1 MSREHMFD
9 SHVSRSMETPKI
21 AELWQALRASGLECL
36 APTLVQLRVR
46 SLDDVTCR
54 VTELSDAGV
63 LQWQIEAI
71 IAARGKEE
79 PQRLETSAG
88 RSDHPVPFA
97 GRRASLAAA
106 LEAAQPNNRKRS
118 LATLDADILAKS
130 TTPSQESKVRT
141 YRALCAAWDVDPWPI
156 SPTNVR
162 CVSASFKIGGY
173 RSAAGYFQ
181 AVMGYQQRHLR
192 TDVDSLTRRCVKDCI
207 RSIRRGLGSQH
218 LKDSFD
224 ASLLG
229 DFPGQEDSDAT
240 PFSFDSLEHIKD
252 MCILGIWF
260 MLRENELS
268 SAKMADLQ
276 LEANEVRMTV
286 PVHKTDSYGT
296 LCSRTLRC
304 CCRIRQSGLC
314 PWHAGERHLV
324 RLSLHPKLTRSYHLP
339 LFPTDQGVAA
349 SKYMMIQA
357 FRRMIAATGTPTTR
371 SDPQARDMQRFSG
384 HVLRVSG
391 AQLLASSGIAVQL
404 IQLLGRWT
412 SQAVMRYVQEAHM
425 VQLPNLPLA
434 VVGSREQLKHNSELR
449 LSMAADLAAVAH
461 SSDRGA
467 SDEPQLEETEAGVE
481 APPAKTFDLSHLQAQ
496 IDAIQ
501 LAIQKP
507 QQAYVARHRGKV
519 LHIGMLE
526 ELHTPPQ
533 AWKTRC
539 GWSYGLTNFI
549 RLSEIHVGTR
559 RCQKCFGLS
568 EDQDSEDESDS
579 SSVSSSSG
587 SEDDDEWSLFR
598 SRKKIVQQCPVASRV
613 FTFLDP
619 FNSFP
624 FIFGSGRC
632 TSQVAVRQVDF
643 VSHRHGQVEF
653 THALVALLAVMFS
666 SVVSH
671 RCEIIEISS
680 GLMFVHQIT
689 EDDDIHHLA
698 PFSFSSCK
706 SAVPDADHGNAVFGR
721 CGPGGGRWRWDQEV
735 SRSPW
740 HQNHGHP
747 GLVGHQLGTAGPCL
761 GQAFDGRMASRRI
774 EPDHFDTIRAA
785 DCHGDIAPH
794 VVGVQVFVVE
804 DASSGNTSLISD
816 GYTTFITC
824 EWIGSASSRRE
835 SSEATPTWSMEQAP
849 SQLWAA
855 TDRWPQQDLPCA
867 GSPGGRASPRSAPL
881 GTWDFEVVHTGETRW
896 ALGTSHLSP
905 VGGNQPSLQEGALWQ
920 HLGDLRQQAGST
932 GRDKLAA
939 QECAGHP
946 WWIGFHQVGLHFGGP
961 WRRGTWKQK
970 AWSSMRRSPVDARP
984 SHVSQ
989 HRLPQNGRAA
999 PRSMKGKFDPLVK
1012 SRWLSDGRC
1021 YAPWQYNNPALM
1033 KTPTE
1038 TLVTP
1043 PAFVKEQLH
1052 HLPAGW
1058 TEDPNIP
1065 DRSRHRMIA
1074 NSWHAGVARFL
1085 FMLWPRLKAN
1095 QTPTITHRRWVL
1107 SSGWPT
1113 RHPAIL
1119 QAWAQDHGDP
1129 HQVAYHRLK
1138 ENFTGISQPPLCNS
1152 EPS

>member
-229 DFPGQEDSDAT
+229 DFPGQEDSDTT

-324 RLSLHPKLTRSYHLP
+324 RLSLHPKLARSYHLP

-371 SDPQARDMQRFSG
+371 PDPQARDMQRFSG

-434 VVGSREQLKHNSELR
+434 VVGSHEQLKHNSELR

-587 SEDDDEWSLFR
+587 SEDDDE
-598 SRKKIVQQCPVASRV
+598 
-613 FTFLDP
+613 
-619 FNSFP
+619 
-624 FIFGSGRC
+624 
-632 TSQVAVRQVDF
+632 
-643 VSHRHGQVEF
+643 
-653 THALVALLAVMFS
+653 
-666 SVVSH
+666 
-671 RCEIIEISS
+671 
-680 GLMFVHQIT
+680 
-689 EDDDIHHLA
+689 
-698 PFSFSSCK
+698 
-706 SAVPDADHGNAVFGR
+706 
-721 CGPGGGRWRWDQEV
+721 
-735 SRSPW
+735 
-740 HQNHGHP
+740 
-747 GLVGHQLGTAGPCL
+747 
-761 GQAFDGRMASRRI
+761 
-774 EPDHFDTIRAA
+774 
-785 DCHGDIAPH
+785 
-794 VVGVQVFVVE
+794 
-804 DASSGNTSLISD
+804 
-816 GYTTFITC
+816 
-824 EWIGSASSRRE
+824 
-835 SSEATPTWSMEQAP
+835 
-849 SQLWAA
+849 
-855 TDRWPQQDLPCA
+855 
-867 GSPGGRASPRSAPL
+867 
-881 GTWDFEVVHTGETRW
+881 
-896 ALGTSHLSP
+896 
-905 VGGNQPSLQEGALWQ
+905 
-920 HLGDLRQQAGST
+920 
-932 GRDKLAA
+932 
-939 QECAGHP
+939 
-946 WWIGFHQVGLHFGGP
+946 
-961 WRRGTWKQK
+961 
-970 AWSSMRRSPVDARP
+970 
-984 SHVSQ
+984 
-989 HRLPQNGRAA
+989 
-999 PRSMKGKFDPLVK
+999 
-1012 SRWLSDGRC
+1012 
-1021 YAPWQYNNPALM
+1021 
-1033 KTPTE
+1033 
-1038 TLVTP
+1038 
-1043 PAFVKEQLH
+1043 
-1052 HLPAGW
+1052 
-1058 TEDPNIP
+1058 
-1065 DRSRHRMIA
+1065 
-1074 NSWHAGVARFL
+1074 
-1085 FMLWPRLKAN
+1085 
-1095 QTPTITHRRWVL
+1095 
-1107 SSGWPT
+1107 
-1113 RHPAIL
+1113 
-1119 QAWAQDHGDP
+1119 
-1129 HQVAYHRLK
+1129 
-1138 ENFTGISQPPLCNS
+1138 
-1152 EPS
+1152 

>member
-1 MSREHMFD
+1 MFREHFSD
-9 SHVSRSMETPKI
+9 SFVSRSMETPKI

-54 VTELSDAGV
+54 VTDLSDAGV

-79 PQRLETSAG
+79 HPQVETSAG
-88 RSDHPVPFA
+88 RSDHPTPFA

-229 DFPGQEDSDAT
+229 DFPGQEDTA
-240 PFSFDSLEHIKD
+240 PFSFDCLEHIKD
-252 MCILGIWF
+252 MCILGVWF
-260 MLRENELS
+260 MMRENEMS

-286 PVHKTDSYGT
+286 PIHKTDSYGT

-357 FRRMIAATGTPTTR
+357 FRRVIAASGTPTTR
-371 SDPQARDMQRFSG
+371 PDPQGRDMQRFSG

-434 VVGSREQLKHNSELR
+434 VVGSHEQLKHSSELR
-449 LSMAADLAAVAH
+449 LSLATELAAPARRSEQI
-461 SSDRGA
+461 SS
-467 SDEPQLEETEAGVE
+467 EQPPLEEVTADSETPT
-481 APPAKTFDLSHLQAQ
+481 APTFDLSHIQAQ

-559 RCQKCFGLS
+559 KCQKCFDLS
-568 EDQDSEDESDS
+568 GDQDSEDESDS

-587 SEDDDEWSLFR
+587 SEDDDE
-598 SRKKIVQQCPVASRV
+598 
-613 FTFLDP
+613 
-619 FNSFP
+619 
-624 FIFGSGRC
+624 
-632 TSQVAVRQVDF
+632 
-643 VSHRHGQVEF
+643 
-653 THALVALLAVMFS
+653 
-666 SVVSH
+666 
-671 RCEIIEISS
+671 
-680 GLMFVHQIT
+680 
-689 EDDDIHHLA
+689 
-698 PFSFSSCK
+698 
-706 SAVPDADHGNAVFGR
+706 
-721 CGPGGGRWRWDQEV
+721 
-735 SRSPW
+735 
-740 HQNHGHP
+740 
-747 GLVGHQLGTAGPCL
+747 
-761 GQAFDGRMASRRI
+761 
-774 EPDHFDTIRAA
+774 
-785 DCHGDIAPH
+785 
-794 VVGVQVFVVE
+794 
-804 DASSGNTSLISD
+804 
-816 GYTTFITC
+816 
-824 EWIGSASSRRE
+824 
-835 SSEATPTWSMEQAP
+835 
-849 SQLWAA
+849 
-855 TDRWPQQDLPCA
+855 
-867 GSPGGRASPRSAPL
+867 
-881 GTWDFEVVHTGETRW
+881 
-896 ALGTSHLSP
+896 
-905 VGGNQPSLQEGALWQ
+905 
-920 HLGDLRQQAGST
+920 
-932 GRDKLAA
+932 
-939 QECAGHP
+939 
-946 WWIGFHQVGLHFGGP
+946 
-961 WRRGTWKQK
+961 
-970 AWSSMRRSPVDARP
+970 
-984 SHVSQ
+984 
-989 HRLPQNGRAA
+989 
-999 PRSMKGKFDPLVK
+999 
-1012 SRWLSDGRC
+1012 
-1021 YAPWQYNNPALM
+1021 
-1033 KTPTE
+1033 
-1038 TLVTP
+1038 
-1043 PAFVKEQLH
+1043 
-1052 HLPAGW
+1052 
-1058 TEDPNIP
+1058 
-1065 DRSRHRMIA
+1065 
-1074 NSWHAGVARFL
+1074 
-1085 FMLWPRLKAN
+1085 
-1095 QTPTITHRRWVL
+1095 
-1107 SSGWPT
+1107 
-1113 RHPAIL
+1113 
-1119 QAWAQDHGDP
+1119 
-1129 HQVAYHRLK
+1129 
-1138 ENFTGISQPPLCNS
+1138 
-1152 EPS
+1152 

>member
-1 MSREHMFD
+1 MGQQHPRWRPHLISLGKCLPLARSRWPVLTPWVLWFSFLLGVGSLPPPIFLWMISYQSVLHTLSLLSQRFLVNMSSSLSLTRSESTLHSRLTIMLCVPT
-9 SHVSRSMETPKI
+9 SELCVSRSMETPKI

-71 IAARGKEE
+71 IAARGKEDC
-79 PQRLETSAG
+79 QHLETSAG
-88 RSDHPVPFA
+88 RSDHPTPFA

-229 DFPGQEDSDAT
+229 DFPGQEDTT
-240 PFSFDSLEHIKD
+240 PFSFDCLEHIKD

-286 PVHKTDSYGT
+286 PIHKTDSYGT

-357 FRRMIAATGTPTTR
+357 FRRVIAATGTPTTR
-371 SDPQARDMQRFSG
+371 PDPHGRDMQRFSG

-434 VVGSREQLKHNSELR
+434 VVGSHEQLRHIGELR
-449 LSMAADLAAVAH
+449 LSTTSDPASLPQRSEQIAPEEPLQEETAAAV
-461 SSDRGA
+461 
-467 SDEPQLEETEAGVE
+467 EPPT
-481 APPAKTFDLSHLQAQ
+481 APAFDLSHIQAQ

-568 EDQDSEDESDS
+568 EDPDSEDESDS

-587 SEDDDEWSLFR
+587 SEDDDEWSFVRIRKKTASQCPSASWVVHLWNIYFFPFSVSSETSDIVLFAEPRWYTMPR
-598 SRKKIVQQCPVASRV
+598 SRFHMYCP
-613 FTFLDP
+613 
-619 FNSFP
+619 
-624 FIFGSGRC
+624 C
-632 TSQVAVRQVDF
+632 
-643 VSHRHGQVEF
+643 
-653 THALVALLAVMFS
+653 FS
-666 SVVSH
+666 SHVSSASL

-680 GLMFVHQIT
+680 CLMP
-689 EDDDIHHLA
+689 L
-698 PFSFSSCK
+698 
-706 SAVPDADHGNAVFGR
+706 
-721 CGPGGGRWRWDQEV
+721 
-735 SRSPW
+735 
-740 HQNHGHP
+740 
-747 GLVGHQLGTAGPCL
+747 HQLTT
-761 GQAFDGRMASRRI
+761 D
-774 EPDHFDTIRAA
+774 D
-785 DCHGDIAPH
+785 
-794 VVGVQVFVVE
+794 
-804 DASSGNTSLISD
+804 
-816 GYTTFITC
+816 YT
-824 EWIGSASSRRE
+824 
-835 SSEATPTWSMEQAP
+835 
-849 SQLWAA
+849 
-855 TDRWPQQDLPCA
+855 
-867 GSPGGRASPRSAPL
+867 
-881 GTWDFEVVHTGETRW
+881 
-896 ALGTSHLSP
+896 
-905 VGGNQPSLQEGALWQ
+905 
-920 HLGDLRQQAGST
+920 
-932 GRDKLAA
+932 
-939 QECAGHP
+939 
-946 WWIGFHQVGLHFGGP
+946 
-961 WRRGTWKQK
+961 
-970 AWSSMRRSPVDARP
+970 
-984 SHVSQ
+984 
-989 HRLPQNGRAA
+989 
-999 PRSMKGKFDPLVK
+999 
-1012 SRWLSDGRC
+1012 
-1021 YAPWQYNNPALM
+1021 
-1033 KTPTE
+1033 
-1038 TLVTP
+1038 
-1043 PAFVKEQLH
+1043 H
-1052 HLPAGW
+1052 H
-1058 TEDPNIP
+1058 
-1065 DRSRHRMIA
+1065 
-1074 NSWHAGVARFL
+1074 
-1085 FMLWPRLKAN
+1085 
-1095 QTPTITHRRWVL
+1095 
-1107 SSGWPT
+1107 
-1113 RHPAIL
+1113 
-1119 QAWAQDHGDP
+1119 
-1129 HQVAYHRLK
+1129 
-1138 ENFTGISQPPLCNS
+1138 
-1152 EPS
+1152 